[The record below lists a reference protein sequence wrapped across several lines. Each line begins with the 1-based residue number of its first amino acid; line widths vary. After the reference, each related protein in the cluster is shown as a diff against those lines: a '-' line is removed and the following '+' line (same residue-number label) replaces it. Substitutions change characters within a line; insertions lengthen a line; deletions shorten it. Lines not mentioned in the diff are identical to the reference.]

1 MNKLL
6 NISICFILTLNFGYS
21 QSIKRSVISSFG
33 SSSSNSTT
41 YLSET
46 FGQPSSIGTV
56 SDGNSYIR
64 QGFEQPP
71 NITTFG
77 CTDPLA
83 CNYDSTANQDDG
95 SCAYP
100 NTGAS
105 SVSAC
110 NTYTWEGQT
119 ITSSGNLTHSYQNIS
134 GCDSVHTLSVII
146 NNSISTTTNP
156 IICSGSSITVG
167 NSTYNITGTYID
179 SLVTV
184 LGCDSVIT
192 TNLTVSNIINFSTSQ
207 TVCNSYTWNAT
218 TYTASGTYSDTTVN
232 SSGCD
237 SISTL
242 NLTINPSTT
251 SSNTVTQCDSYTWNS
266 QTYTTSGS
274 YTFVTPNSNGCD
286 STATLNLT
294 INPSTST
301 FTSITTCSNYSWNG
315 ITYTSS
321 GIYTETSTN
330 SNGCL
335 HTDSLDL
342 TINLSTS
349 TSTPITECDSYIWNG
364 ITYISSGIYT
374 DTSTN
379 SNGCLH
385 TDSLILTIEYS
396 TSTSTTDI
404 ECDSYTWSVNGTTY
418 TSSGLYIETSTNSN
432 GCLHSDTLVLT
443 INTTTNSAT
452 IITQCDSYTWN
463 GSDFTTSGLYTYNT
477 INANGCDSTA
487 TLDLTI
493 LILGVTD
500 VVTNVSCFG
509 AADGSIDLS
518 VIGGIEPY
526 IYQWSSGEITEDI
539 EDLTA
544 NNYSVTVSDS
554 YGCESIHNM
563 IIDEPLELESNPITT
578 NASCEE
584 KPDGRIDISAYGGTS
599 PYTYLWSNGQIT
611 EDIENLFTGDYFVT
625 ITDFNN
631 CVEIDS
637 IYIDFDGFEN
647 CFFIPTLFT
656 PNGDGVHDDWQID
669 GLSVFPDITVKIF
682 NRWGQLLFESVG
694 YTQRWDGTYK
704 GKELPIA
711 AYYYIID
718 LGDGSEPYKGT
729 ITIKR

>member
-1 MNKLL
+1 MNKLI

-56 SDGNSYIR
+56 SDGNNYIR
-64 QGFEQPP
+64 QGFEQP
-71 NITTFG
+71 IG
-77 CTDPLA
+77 CVGGTVF
-83 CNYDSTANQDDG
+83 S
-95 SCAYP
+95 
-100 NTGAS
+100 
-105 SVSAC
+105 
-110 NTYTWEGQT
+110 
-119 ITSSGNLTHSYQNIS
+119 
-134 GCDSVHTLSVII
+134 
-146 NNSISTTTNP
+146 TTNP
-156 IICSGSSITVG
+156 FICSGSSVTVG

-184 LGCDSVIT
+184 FGCDSVIT
-192 TNLTVSNIINFSTSQ
+192 TNLTVSNIINSSTSQ
-207 TVCNSYTWNAT
+207 TACNSYTWNAT

-251 SSNTVTQCDSYTWNS
+251 STNTVTQCDSYTWNS

-294 INPSTST
+294 LNPSTST

-463 GSDFTTSGLYTYNT
+463 GSDYTTSGLYTYNT

-526 IYQWSSGEITEDI
+526 TYQWTSGEITDDI
-539 EDLTA
+539 EDLTS
-544 NNYSVTVSDS
+544 NNYTVTVSDS
-554 YGCESIHNM
+554 YGCERIHNM

-631 CVEIDS
+631 CVETDS
-637 IYIDFDGFEN
+637 IYIDFDGFED

-669 GLSVFPDITVKIF
+669 GVSVFPDITVKIF